1 MPTYEY
7 LCDKCQFEWEELKT
21 ITDRDVPTSKPCPK
35 CKKKTVKR
43 AFRSP
48 PVTGSDATL
57 SPGADFKELARKMSR
72 SLTPSAKINMER
84 AAGLRGTTY
93 GRR

>member
-7 LCDKCQFEWEELKT
+7 LCHKCQFEWEELNA
-21 ITDRDVPTSKPCPK
+21 IADRAVPTENPCPK
-35 CKKKTVKR
+35 CKKKAVER

-57 SPGADFKELARKMSR
+57 SSGADFKELARKMSR

-84 AAGLRGTTY
+84 AAGLRGTKY